1 MLTDIIT
8 SIIQTKT
15 IFTGSTTF
23 TNLNILL
30 DIYFLVKDIKIYKNL
45 LAVVCCLFLIVP
57 QKIISLKNKIE
68 SWPNYASFRINTI
81 ARKSVCPLQDN
92 FFKFNFLTVP
102 QKIILF
108 KCSHGQ
114 TMYAS
119 QFSLLDWKVCV
130 SITDTYSYIHI
141 VVTDPAVHGL
151 QLLGLNTCTHHAN
164 VHQL

>member
-57 QKIISLKNKIE
+57 
-68 SWPNYASFRINTI
+68 
-81 ARKSVCPLQDN
+81 
-92 FFKFNFLTVP
+92 
-102 QKIILF
+102 
-108 KCSHGQ
+108 
-114 TMYAS
+114 
-119 QFSLLDWKVCV
+119 
-130 SITDTYSYIHI
+130 
-141 VVTDPAVHGL
+141 
-151 QLLGLNTCTHHAN
+151 
-164 VHQL
+164 